1 MSKRIGIIGAGT
13 AGLQLGLFL
22 RQHDIEATIYTDRRP
37 EDYAAGRL
45 PNTVAHHAVTVERE
59 RALGIDYWPTAEYG
73 YFGHHYFL
81 GGPAQLR
88 FYGDYHAPSRAI
100 DYRIYHPQ
108 LMEDFTSRG
117 GQIDYRVLDEND
129 VATLENQHDLI
140 VVCTGKGTF
149 GKLFA
154 RDPQHSP
161 HQAPQRALCVGVFK
175 GIQQLD
181 KRAVVWGASPGH
193 GEMIE
198 IPYLTFGGMAMA
210 LVWENH
216 IGGDLE
222 VLRHVRYED
231 DPAGFRKLMLE
242 KLQTHY
248 PMTMERVDEAE
259 FDVANSP
266 LDILQGGV
274 VPIVRET
281 SAVLPGGTT
290 ALALGDVNA
299 TVDPVLGQGGN
310 MASHAA
316 WILGEEIVAQDVFDA
331 RFVEVVD
338 ARRRDRVLAA
348 TRWTN
353 FMLAALDALPPEFQ
367 AFIGALAQ
375 NRSLADEF
383 TDNFNFPE
391 RQWDIFAHPD
401 RIGAW
406 LTRERT
412 PGQLVGASA

>member
-1 MSKRIGIIGAGT
+1 
-13 AGLQLGLFL
+13 
-22 RQHDIEATIYTDRRP
+22 
-37 EDYAAGRL
+37 
-45 PNTVAHHAVTVERE
+45 
-59 RALGIDYWPTAEYG
+59 
-73 YFGHHYFL
+73 
-81 GGPAQLR
+81 
-88 FYGDYHAPSRAI
+88 
-100 DYRIYHPQ
+100 
-108 LMEDFTSRG
+108 
-117 GQIDYRVLDEND
+117 
-129 VATLENQHDLI
+129 
-140 VVCTGKGTF
+140 
-149 GKLFA
+149 
-154 RDPQHSP
+154 
-161 HQAPQRALCVGVFK
+161 
-175 GIQQLD
+175 
-181 KRAVVWGASPGH
+181 
-193 GEMIE
+193 MIE
-198 IPYLTFGGMAMA
+198 IPYLTFGGMASA

-222 VLRHVRYED
+222 VLRHVKYED
-231 DPAGFRKLMLE
+231 DPAGFCKLMLE
-242 KLQTHY
+242 KLRTNY

-274 VPIVRET
+274 VPVVRET
-281 SAVLPGGTT
+281 SAVLPGGTM

-331 RFVEVVD
+331 RFVEIVD

-353 FMLAALDALPPEFQ
+353 FMLGALDALPPEFQ

-375 NRSLADEF
+375 NRTLADEF

-391 RQWDIFAHPD
+391 KQWDIFAHPD

-412 PGQLVGASA
+412 PDQMVGASA

>member
-22 RQHDIEATIYTDRRP
+22 RQNDIEATIYTDK
-37 EDYAAGRL
+37 
-45 PNTVAHHAVTVERE
+45 
-59 RALGIDYWPTAEYG
+59 
-73 YFGHHYFL
+73 
-81 GGPAQLR
+81 R

-108 LMEDFTSRG
+108 LMEDFTSQG
-117 GQIDYRVLDEND
+117 GKIEYRVPDEDD
-129 VATLENQHDLI
+129 VATLEAQHDLI

-154 RDPQHSP
+154 RDPEHSP
-161 HQAPQRALCVGVFK
+161 HQTPQRALCVGVFK
-175 GIQQLD
+175 GIKQLD

-198 IPYLTFGGMAMA
+198 IPYLTFGGMATA
-210 LVWENH
+210 LVRKNH

-222 VLRHVRYED
+222 ILRSGRPPRYC
-231 DPAGFRKLMLE
+231 
-242 KLQTHY
+242 
-248 PMTMERVDEAE
+248 
-259 FDVANSP
+259 
-266 LDILQGGV
+266 
-274 VPIVRET
+274 
-281 SAVLPGGTT
+281 PGGTT
-290 ALALGDVNA
+290 ALALGDVNE
-299 TVDPVLGQGGN
+299 TVDPVLGQGATWPRTRRGSS
-310 MASHAA
+310 ARRSSRRTCSTP
-316 WILGEEIVAQDVFDA
+316 
-331 RFVEVVD
+331 RFVEIVD

-353 FMLAALDALPPEFQ
+353 FMLGALDTLPPDFQ

-375 NRSLADEF
+375 NRALADEF
-383 TDNFNFPE
+383 TDIFNFPE
-391 RQWDIFAHPD
+391 KQWDIFANPE

-412 PGQLVGASA
+412 PDQLVGASA